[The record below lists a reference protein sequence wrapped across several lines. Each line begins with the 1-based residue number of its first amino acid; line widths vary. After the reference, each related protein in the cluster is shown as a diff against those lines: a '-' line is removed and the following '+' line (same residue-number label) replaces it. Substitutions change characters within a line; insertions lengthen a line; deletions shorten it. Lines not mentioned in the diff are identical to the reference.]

1 MEPVAVRGSFWAR
14 ALVSVAL
21 SLFLSV
27 GQALAQNQQESQA
40 QRQQVQPYN
49 NAPTW
54 REVRSGK
61 EAITTVRGRETGV
74 LVQTYGQTWRQLH
87 NGPITIYGGWLVVL
101 IVAAVAV
108 FYLVRGP
115 VTLREKPTGRLIE
128 RFTVVE
134 RWTHWTAAITFC
146 ILGITGLTTMFG
158 KFIVLPVIGYTLF
171 SWLMQLFK
179 FLHNFVGPLFF
190 VSAAVL
196 VVIFIRH
203 NWPKAYDIRWLM
215 KFGGMVSGEHLPCGR
230 FNAGEKS
237 WFWIGVVIL
246 TIVVSVTGLILDFP
260 NFDQTRLLMIQ
271 ANVVHSV
278 AALLYMVISLGHIYL
293 GTVGVEG
300 AYQGMRTGYV
310 DEAWEKEHH
319 EYWYN
324 DVRSGKNRAGGAAG
338 AAGAAEVPQVQH

>member
-1 MEPVAVRGSFWAR
+1 MEPVALRGSCSAR
-14 ALVSVAL
+14 LLVMLA
-21 SLFLSV
+21 LFLSFPA
-27 GQALAQNQQESQA
+27 GQAMAQGPQETQA
-40 QRQQVQPYN
+40 QRQQSQPYN
-49 NAPTW
+49 NAPIW
-54 REVRSGK
+54 RDVRSGK
-61 EAITTVRGRETGV
+61 EEFTSTRGRETGV
-74 LVQTYGQTWRQLH
+74 LVQTEGQTWRQLR

-101 IVAAVAV
+101 IVAALAV

-115 VTLREKPTGRLIE
+115 VTLRGKPTGRLIE
-128 RFTVVE
+128 RFSVVE
-134 RWTHWTAAITFC
+134 RWNHWIAAITFS

-179 FLHNFVGPLFF
+179 ILHNFVGPLFF

-196 VVIFIRH
+196 VVMFIRH
-203 NWPKAYDIRWLM
+203 NLPRAYDIAWLV
-215 KFGGMVSGEHLPCGR
+215 KFGGMVSGEHVPCGR
-230 FNAGEKS
+230 FNAGEKT

-278 AALLYMVISLGHIYL
+278 AALLYIAISLGHIYL

-300 AYQGMRTGYV
+300 AYQGMRTGCV
-310 DEAWEKEHH
+310 DEAWEQEHH

-324 DVRSGKNRAGGAAG
+324 DVRSGKIQAGGATDAVE
-338 AAGAAEVPQVQH
+338 APQVQH